1 MDKLLPAYTSI
12 RTDKTGLSVWEFYE
26 QIEAKDVDG
35 FMQKM
40 KGIISVVPYDN
51 LTEKYLVL
59 REQNYQTAVYLIFKI
74 MGFFVQTE
82 AHCATGRADCV
93 VHTQNTIYLFEFKLW
108 SKGTAEKA
116 LAQIKEKEYAEPFRN
131 EGKKIVAIGVS
142 FNNAKHS
149 IKEWK
154 SEIIE

>member
-12 RTDKTGLSVWEFYE
+12 RTDKTGLSIWEFYE

-59 REQNYQTAVYLIFKI
+59 REQNYQTAVY
-74 MGFFVQTE
+74 FVFALMNQFVHTE
-82 AHCATGRADCV
+82 VQCATGRADCV
-93 VHTQNTIYLFEFKLW
+93 VEFKDKIYIFEFKPT
-108 SKGTAEKA
+108 SNGNTEDAVK
-116 LAQIKEKEYAEPFRN
+116 QIKEKGYKDRYSGS
-131 EGKKIVAIGVS
+131 GKKIIAIGSS
-142 FNNAKHS
+142 FDEEKRTIAD
-149 IKEWK
+149 WR
-154 SEIIE
+154 